1 MPKKKKSVHNSAHKP
16 VSRPKKDRWTIK
28 RILAP
33 LGFAALALLLSSQVP
48 YTQGFRSNVL
58 GDEDNAQE
66 EQQKQEE
73 EQRQEEQKRLEEQN
87 KESSQNSGSSNTNTQ
102 RTETESESA
111 DGVKVKTKTEDNGA
125 TKVEVEGEGI
135 HFKFEEED
143 GEIRLRVRDEDGNEV
158 RTREHLRE
166 LDELEQELEDEEIEI
181 SSDDGHME
189 LEHNRVRARIN
200 FPLSID
206 PLTRELIV
214 TTPAGERTVAVLPDE
229 AVRNLLAKGF
239 LTHVASG
246 SAAVPAEATVSG
258 SLATSVELKMKNGN
272 LVYEVQG
279 EKREKF
285 LGVIPVTMDR
295 SITISALSGEVLSQ
309 TQSVLATILAFFS
322 F

>member
-1 MPKKKKSVHNSAHKP
+1 MCC
-16 VSRPKKDRWTIK
+16 
-28 RILAP
+28 
-33 LGFAALALLLSSQVP
+33 
-48 YTQGFRSNVL
+48 
-58 GDEDNAQE
+58 DEDNAQE

-295 SITISALSGEVLSQ
+295 SITISALMVRCYRRHSRCLDNTRILLILKQDHISGC
-309 TQSVLATILAFFS
+309 INR
-322 F
+322 